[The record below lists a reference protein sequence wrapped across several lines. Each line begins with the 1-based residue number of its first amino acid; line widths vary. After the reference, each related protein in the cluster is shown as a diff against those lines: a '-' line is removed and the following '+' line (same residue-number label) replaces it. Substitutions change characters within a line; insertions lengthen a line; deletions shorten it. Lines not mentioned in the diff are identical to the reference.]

1 MSEVEIDAYN
11 IEAKYLDKILEFVE
25 TDLDSKLTNF
35 LDIQN
40 TPNTHDLLNSLL
52 ILLNKLSRSAR
63 IGKKFYT
70 GINKDL
76 VKFGELLEKGTTD
89 SSNLLK
95 IVNKINHQMAIAH
108 FFTKPSIEGA
118 EMKVEGP
125 GKDE

>member
-40 TPNTHDLLNSLL
+40 VPNTHDLLNSLL
-52 ILLNKLSRSAR
+52 ILLNKLSRSSR
-63 IGKKFYT
+63 IKKKFYKE
-70 GINKDL
+70 INGEL
-76 VKFGELLEKGTTD
+76 VKFGEALEKGTD
-89 SSNLLK
+89 ESSDLLK
-95 IVNKINHQMAIAH
+95 IINKINNQMSIAH

>member
-40 TPNTHDLLNSLL
+40 GPNTHDLLNSLL
-52 ILLNKLSRSAR
+52 ILLNKLSRSSR
-63 IGKKFYT
+63 IKKKFFKE
-70 GINKDL
+70 INEEL
-76 VKFGELLEKGTTD
+76 VKFGKSLDTEKIEP
-89 SSNLLK
+89 SNLLK